1 MPLAQTTVINIIIIE
16 TKRRVDAILCF
27 PQIET
32 YHYSFFV
39 GYNLTATQ
47 FQRILFCILMCR
59 ICDYLNTHDDV
70 KTCRQIVFN
79 YINRSWHHIENVEN
93 RTISEKNHESAQT

>member
-1 MPLAQTTVINIIIIE
+1 MLLAQTTVINIIIIE
-16 TKRRVDAILCF
+16 TKRRVDAILF
-27 PQIET
+27 FSLKLKLIT
-32 YHYSFFV
+32 SFFV

-47 FQRILFCILMCR
+47 FQRILFYIHMCR

-70 KTCRQIVFN
+70 KTCKQIVFN

-93 RTISEKNHESAQT
+93 RTIPEKNHESAQT